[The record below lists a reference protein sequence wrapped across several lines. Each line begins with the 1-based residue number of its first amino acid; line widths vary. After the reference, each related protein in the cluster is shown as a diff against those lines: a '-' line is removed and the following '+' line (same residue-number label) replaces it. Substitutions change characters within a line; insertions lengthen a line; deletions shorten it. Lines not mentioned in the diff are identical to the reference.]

1 MYKAGIVAAIT
12 DLKDRTGSS
21 RQAIKK
27 HIEEAN
33 KGKAFANGMF
43 LKVLKDMVAAG
54 DLVQVKG
61 SYKLSADFK
70 KAAAVSAIES
80 QIPDGRRL
88 NCLFERACR
97 PWLSYFM

>member
-27 HIEEAN
+27 HIEANN
-33 KGKAFANGMF
+33 KGKTFANGMF

-61 SYKLSADFK
+61 SFKLSPEFK
-70 KAAAVSAIES
+70 KAAAVSAIQHQDTGLPS
-80 QIPDGRRL
+80 FI
-88 NCLFERACR
+88 
-97 PWLSYFM
+97 

>member
-1 MYKAGIVAAIT
+1 MYKAGIIAAIT

-33 KGKAFANGMF
+33 PGKKWANGTF

-61 SYKLSADFK
+61 SFKLSPVTKNKLNYTSNKSLTFLGAVFFFLG
-70 KAAAVSAIES
+70 AAC
-80 QIPDGRRL
+80 GR
-88 NCLFERACR
+88 
-97 PWLSYFM
+97 

>member
-1 MYKAGIVAAIT
+1 MYKAGIIAAIT

-61 SYKLSADFK
+61 SFKLSPEFK
-70 KAAAVSAIES
+70 KAAAVSEIES
-80 QIPDGRRL
+80 KIPDGRRL
-88 NCLFERACR
+88 NCVERASR
-97 PWLSYFM
+97 PCLSI